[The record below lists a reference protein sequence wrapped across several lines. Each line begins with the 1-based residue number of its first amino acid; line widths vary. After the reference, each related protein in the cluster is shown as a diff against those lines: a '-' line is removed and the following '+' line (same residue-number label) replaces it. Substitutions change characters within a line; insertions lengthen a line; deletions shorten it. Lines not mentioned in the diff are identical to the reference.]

1 MANLETITGS
11 LENALAKADRRTI
24 QHAWE
29 ITNDRRT
36 QPELREQWFWTAD
49 FPMYRLEGGEAVLY
63 FAPGEL
69 NLVFANIAEAAPQIK
84 ATGNYMPP
92 KKDEARVV
100 RSAKGGKTLRV
111 PLADLG
117 LQEENAERCF
127 FEIDTAGYDGLTP
140 AQRALAERI
149 YGGGEDFRLNM
160 KVLREEG
167 KVTVTKI
174 YVLNPKFIREHAR
187 AGAIGRVSWL
197 DDFYDGL
204 LFIVLDRD
212 IGSAN
217 GFLRAVPLPAPGER
231 DERAALAAAFA
242 LVLQRVGDWTPEMDV
257 GLARALTE
265 RLERLAREPGRG
277 AR

>member
-36 QPELREQWFWTAD
+36 QTELREQWFWTAD
-49 FPMYRLEGGEAVLY
+49 FPMYRLEDGEAVLY
-63 FAPGEL
+63 FAAGEY
-69 NLVFANIAEAAPQIK
+69 NLVFANIGDAAPQIK
-84 ATGNYMPP
+84 ATGNYMPS

-100 RSAKGGKTLRV
+100 RSGRGGKTLRI
-111 PLADLG
+111 PLSDLA

-127 FEIDTAGYDGLTP
+127 FEIDTAGYAALNP

-149 YGGGEDFRLNM
+149 YGKGEDFRLNM

-167 KVTVTKI
+167 RIAATKI
-174 YVLNPKFIREHAR
+174 YVLNPKYIREHAR
-187 AGAIGRVSWL
+187 TGAIGRVSWL

-212 IGSAN
+212 ISSAN
-217 GFLRAVPLPAPGER
+217 GFLRAVPLEPEARRGE
-231 DERAALAAAFA
+231 DESLAAAFA
-242 LVLQRVGDWTPEMDV
+242 VVMARVEAWTPEIY
-257 GLARALTE
+257 AAFSRAITD
-265 RLERLAREPGRG
+265 RLAKMKR
-277 AR
+277 